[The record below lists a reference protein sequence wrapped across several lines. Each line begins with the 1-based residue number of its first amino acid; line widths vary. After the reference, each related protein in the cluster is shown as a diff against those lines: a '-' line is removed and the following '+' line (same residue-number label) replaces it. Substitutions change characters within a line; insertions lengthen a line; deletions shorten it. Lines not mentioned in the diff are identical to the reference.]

1 MIENIHKPVILV
13 VGLGSIG
20 KRHVKNLRALF
31 PDAYIVVCRHAAT
44 EHDQDF
50 VTQYID
56 KVVYDLNEAIALKPM
71 AAVLCNP
78 AVYHVSVAWQL
89 AKNGIHLF
97 IEKPLSNTLTD
108 VETLITICQEKK
120 LVLMVGYNLRFSKTL
135 NRARELIKSGAI
147 GDILSVQVNTGQYL
161 PDWRPEVD
169 YRKTVSAQQ
178 KMGGGVLLELSHE
191 LDYVCW
197 LLGKPVEVFARL
209 ISSGSLEIDV
219 EDNADVFL
227 TFEKNLMV
235 NIHLDMLQRTAC
247 RMCKVVGALGILIWD
262 GVEDRLVVES
272 EKQEFSQSF
281 CGAEDRNEMYGQE
294 IKHFF
299 DSISNGCP
307 AMVTG
312 VDALES
318 LKIVL
323 AAKKSNQIREVVAL

>member
-1 MIENIHKPVILV
+1 MIETIHKPVILV

-31 PDAYIVVCRHAAT
+31 PDAYMVVCRHAPT

-71 AAVLCNP
+71 AAILCNP
-78 AVYHVSVAWQL
+78 AVYHVSIALQL
-89 AKNGIHLF
+89 AKNDIHLF

-108 VETLITICQEKK
+108 VEALITLCRQKK
-120 LVLMVGYNLRFSKTL
+120 LVFMVGYNLRFSKTL
-135 NRARELIKSGAI
+135 DRARELIKRGAI
-147 GDILSVQVNTGQYL
+147 GDILSAQVNTGQYL
-161 PDWRPEVD
+161 PDWRPGAD

-191 LDYVCW
+191 LDYMCW

-209 ISSGSLEIDV
+209 TSSGSLEIDV

-227 TFEKNLMV
+227 TFQKNLMV
-235 NIHLDMLQRTAC
+235 SIHLDMLQRTAC
-247 RMCKVVGALGILIWD
+247 RQCKVVGALGTIIWD
-262 GVEDRLVVES
+262 GVEDKLIVQS

-281 CGAEDRNEMYGQE
+281 CGAEDKNEMYKRE

-299 DSISNGCP
+299 DSIRKGSP

-323 AAKKSNQIREVVAL
+323 AARKSNQTREIVPL